1 MAPRDIDSWPNC
13 LRYCQQRL
21 RARFGESRLM
31 YLRASLFDHPRSVLV
46 VYCSRSQ
53 GYNLT
58 LRLTPKEQKALLRV
72 VGSRGQDALSLRFYQ
87 LWWFDPAS
95 HNWMPDPHAYKKVGE
110 HAKMVFSPGFE

>member
-1 MAPRDIDSWPNC
+1 MARMDIDSWSDC

-21 RARFGESRLM
+21 RARFGESRLV

-46 VYCSRSQ
+46 MYCHRSQ

-72 VGSRGQDALSLRFYQ
+72 VGSRGQDAPSLRFCQ
-87 LWWFDPAS
+87 LWRFDPDS
-95 HNWMPDPHAYKKVGE
+95 QEWMPDPHSYRKVGE
-110 HAKMVFSPGFE
+110 YAKTVFSSV